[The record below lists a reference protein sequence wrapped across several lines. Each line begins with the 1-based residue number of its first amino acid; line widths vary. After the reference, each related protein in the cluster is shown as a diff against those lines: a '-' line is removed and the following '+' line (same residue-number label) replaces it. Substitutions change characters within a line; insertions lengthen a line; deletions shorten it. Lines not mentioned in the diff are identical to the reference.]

1 MAPQFR
7 VSSWQK
13 VDQWRFSI
21 GLFKVCGGAGT
32 SGPLQQL
39 LIQAAIPFTM
49 FFSFAV
55 GLGIVVKIFG
65 PTINVKYRWT
75 HLVGAALIIGGIVLA
90 LVPTFLKKK
99 KEKGSGTKPAFAIM
113 FFLAVIPTAV
123 SNVFKEIAFK
133 GADLD
138 IYLVNAWV
146 ATFQFVIGFPLLPIG
161 ILVDEHPMAALKA
174 LPKEF
179 LEGMLCFVGQGV
191 DGKLCVQRLV
201 MVHVLVYLFINI
213 FYNIFV
219 LSVLKYGS
227 ASLLQISSALLL
239 PLANITF
246 TIKPIM
252 NEFKPHTPE
261 AWVEIPPVSPGYV
274 PKPPGYNPPPE
285 VVNSPVYNNYAS
297 KLTGYDIGGLVL
309 ILFGLGFYRA
319 LSEGGDDEDEKK
331 TEDGKEYKSLHN
343 ENGNE
348 YQSIHTYPKDEYD
361 SHGNDNYR

>member
-1 MAPQFR
+1 
-7 VSSWQK
+7 
-13 VDQWRFSI
+13 
-21 GLFKVCGGAGT
+21 
-32 SGPLQQL
+32 
-39 LIQAAIPFTM
+39 M

-55 GLGIVVKIFG
+55 GLGIVVKILG
-65 PTINVKYRWT
+65 PTINVRYRWT
-75 HLVGAALIIGGIVLA
+75 HLVGAGLIIGGLVLA
-90 LVPTFLKKK
+90 LVPTFIDKKK
-99 KEKGSGTKPAFAIM
+99 QGSGTKPAFAIM
-113 FFLAVIPTAV
+113 FFLAVIPTAI

-161 ILVDEHPMAALKA
+161 VLVDPHPLDSLKA

-179 LEGMLCFVGQGV
+179 YEGMLCFVGQGV
-191 DGKLCVQRLV
+191 DGKLCVERLV
-201 MVHVLVYLFINI
+201 MVHILVYLFINI

-285 VVNSPVYNNYAS
+285 IVNSPTLNNFAS
-297 KLTGYDIGGLVL
+297 KLSGYDIGGLVM
-309 ILFGLGFYRA
+309 ILLGLGFYRA
-319 LSEGGDDEDEKK
+319 LSEGGDEEEEDKM
-331 TEDGKEYKSLHN
+331 TVTVI
-343 ENGNE
+343 ENGNQ

-361 SHGNDNYR
+361 S